1 MCVHLVCKQWKCIL
15 RVLIAANT
23 FRFIGKIAGMAVYH
37 GKLLDAFFI
46 RPFYKMM
53 LQKPIDLRDMES
65 VDMEYYNSLLWIKE
79 NDPSELMLTFCVDEE
94 TFGHTSQ
101 RELKPNGANIELTND
116 NKDEYIR
123 CVRTFCLLH

>member
-1 MCVHLVCKQWKCIL
+1 
-15 RVLIAANT
+15 
-23 FRFIGKIAGMAVYH
+23 MAVYH

-101 RELKPNGANIELTND
+101 RELLPSGANIEVTNE
-116 NKDEYIR
+116 NKDDYIR
-123 CVRTFCLLH
+123 

>member
-1 MCVHLVCKQWKCIL
+1 
-15 RVLIAANT
+15 
-23 FRFIGKIAGMAVYH
+23 MAVYH

-79 NDPSELMLTFCVDEE
+79 NDPNELMLTFCVDEE

-101 RELKPNGANIELTND
+101 RELKPNGANIEVTND

-123 CVRTFCLLH
+123 LVEHK